1 MTQLRTVLIIIA
13 AMLTSIVA
21 TAGNYSVKGVVTDA
35 EGAGEPYA
43 TIRIYNVTDS
53 VKPIVT
59 TTTDIEGV
67 FNAAIPATGDYQIMI
82 YAVGK
87 DEITKRF
94 EVSDVAPELDLG
106 ALTMTTSDQ
115 VLEEVEVV
123 AQRPLVSREIDRI
136 GYDVQADEDSKT
148 STVIEMLRKI
158 PMVSVDA
165 DNTIKVRGN
174 TNFKIYKNGRPNNAF
189 SNNPKEVLAAIPASM
204 IKRIEIITEPGAQYD
219 AEGVGAIIN
228 IITNDDTAIKGVMGN
243 VSLQAHTLNWTPQ
256 PNVWLSS
263 QIDKVTFSL
272 YGGYAHMNEKSTESQ
287 NNSRHYYKDSG
298 ATLDYSNSASNPG
311 DLTYFGFDAS
321 YEMDSLNLFTADLN
335 GYYYNVNVKGNT
347 SVNMNGADGI
357 PLYSYNTIFDY
368 PKYSYLDFSGSL
380 NYQRL
385 TRCKGESIT
394 LSYMISTTGQDREQN
409 ETYTDMV
416 NMPVDYTG
424 TSSIFNLKF
433 MEHTFQADWARP
445 INERHTLNF
454 GAKYILRDNHSTDD
468 MAYIGAD
475 TLHTDFSHLT
485 QVAAAYGE
493 YRLNIGKWSARA
505 GLRYEYSYLK
515 ADYKDGSN
523 PDFSQSLNDWV
534 PSAAISWRAN
544 DANSFTFNYA
554 TRINRPGISYLNPAE
569 QGRPTSVNYG
579 NPNLQSTRHNSLKLS
594 YMLIQPKFNLNASV
608 SYEFSNNVLTSY
620 HTVEDNVIYR
630 TYDNIGDRQN
640 LDINA
645 YLQWNISPKT
655 QFMLNGTVWYIK
667 YKNEPL
673 NLSLDRWDW
682 YAFARLSQ
690 QLPWK
695 LRGEIAVAR
704 HSGYVNDVYSYDDRG
719 GVESVQFHLSLQRS
733 FLKEDR
739 LTVAAYWMNPI
750 GQKQREYTSYIVNG
764 DYVGEQITR
773 SLHNSLAMLRITY
786 RFGSLNAQVKKTAA
800 TIENDDLVGRKK

>member
-1 MTQLRTVLIIIA
+1 MKRLNTLLTLALSLISTI
-13 AMLTSIVA
+13 A
-21 TAGNYSVKGVVTDA
+21 TASNYNVKGVVTDS
-35 EGAGEPYA
+35 EGTGEPYA
-43 TIRIYNVTDS
+43 TIRIYNTADS
-53 VKPIVT
+53 IKPVIT
-59 TTTDIEGV
+59 STTDIDGA
-67 FNAAIPATGDYQIMI
+67 FNSTIDNAGDYRISI
-82 YAVGK
+82 YAVGMG
-87 DEITKRF
+87 EITQDF
-94 EVSDVAPELDLG
+94 SVSDNAPTADLG
-106 ALTMTTSDQ
+106 SIALETAEN
-115 VLEEVEVV
+115 VLGEVQVV

-228 IITNDDTAIKGVMGN
+228 IITNDNTAIKGIMGN
-243 VSLQAHTLNWTPQ
+243 VSLQANTLNWVPQ

-272 YGGYAHMNEKSTESQ
+272 YGGYSHLNDKMSEYENDS
-287 NNSRHYYKDSG
+287 HYYYKDSG
-298 ATLDYSNSASNPG
+298 ATLDYDNYVANEG
-311 DLTYFGFDAS
+311 DLAYWGFDAS
-321 YEMDSLNLFTADLN
+321 YELDSLNLFTTELN
-335 GYYYNVNVKGNT
+335 GYFYDVDVFGNT
-347 SVNMNGADGI
+347 SLHMKNNTGST
-357 PLYSYNTIFDY
+357 LYSYNTILDF

-385 TRCKGESIT
+385 TRRKGETIT
-394 LSYMISTTGQDREQN
+394 LSYMISSTGQDRKQN
-409 ETYTDMV
+409 EEYTDMV
-416 NMPVDYTG
+416 NMPVNYTG
-424 TSSIFNLKF
+424 TSSIYNLNF

-445 INERHTLNF
+445 LTERHTLNF
-454 GAKYILRDNHSTDD
+454 GAKYILRDNHSTDQ

-475 TLHTDFSHLT
+475 TLHTDFSHIT

-505 GLRYEYSYLK
+505 GLRYEYSNLK
-515 ADYKDGSN
+515 AKFKDGSN
-523 PDFSQSLNDWV
+523 PDFSQNLNDWV

-569 QGRPTSVNYG
+569 EGSPTSVNTG
-579 NPNLQSTRHNSLKLS
+579 NPNLKSVRHNSLKLS
-594 YMLIQPKFNLNASV
+594 YMLIKPKFNLNTSV

-620 HTVEDNVIYR
+620 NYVKDNVVYR
-630 TYDNIGDRQN
+630 TYDNIGNRHN

-645 YLQWNISPKT
+645 YLQWNPTPKT
-655 QFMLNGTVWYIK
+655 QVMLNGTLWYIK

-673 NLSLDRWDW
+673 GMSLGRWDW
-682 YAFARLSQ
+682 YAFARVSQ

-719 GVESVQFHLSLQRS
+719 GIGSVQFHLSLQRS
-733 FLKEDR
+733 FLKDDR

-750 GQKQREYTSYIVNG
+750 GQSQRTYTTHIVNG
-764 DYVGEQITR
+764 DYIGEQLSR
-773 SLHNSLAMLRITY
+773 SLHNSLAMFRISY

-800 TIENDDLVGRKK
+800 SIENDDLVGRKK